1 MLAILQNI
9 RKLFG
14 PVCMLCTMR
23 GFRNFSGNVH
33 NGLNFRTIENNKH
46 IQRPEARSAS
56 SGRCLFLPATTV
68 GNLPSGTDD
77 SVILGEHARAGA
89 TADQPGAS
97 PCVLGC
103 LRKLLLLLLLLPGLA
118 LLSLRISMYCSFA
131 IICLEQRGHK
141 GICQGN
147 RSEPNV
153 PDVITTTLH

>member
-56 SGRCLFLPATTV
+56 SGRCFFLPATTV
-68 GNLPSGTDD
+68 GNLPWGTDD
-77 SVILGEHARAGA
+77 SLGEHARAGA
-89 TADQPGAS
+89 TGDEPGAS

>member
-1 MLAILQNI
+1 MIAILQNI

-23 GFRNFSGNVH
+23 GLRNFSGNVH
-33 NGLNFRTIENNKH
+33 NGLNFRTMENNKH

-56 SGRCLFLPATTV
+56 SGRCFFLPATTV

-77 SVILGEHARAGA
+77 SVLLGEHARAGA
-89 TADQPGAS
+89 TGDEPGAS

-118 LLSLRISMYCSFA
+118 ILSL
-131 IICLEQRGHK
+131 
-141 GICQGN
+141 
-147 RSEPNV
+147 
-153 PDVITTTLH
+153 